1 MSRNVGRSYLVHVD
15 SFFLVMSIILII
27 LSMDAVMSFSNPFHL
42 STIKTS
48 YKICHHYSCRRKGL
62 ILSSGQDDDIMEDGL
77 FDGYDRF
84 IESLGQ
90 ENTPNP
96 GIRQNKKSFSKKKS
110 KRQKD
115 VRNRNY
121 MRDPT
126 DDMSIQ
132 VDEAQVYNLLSLRHM
147 AQRKRDFVVA
157 DEIRDELN
165 NVHGVY
171 VWDNDR
177 LWSTSPVSPSYRS
190 ARGTNQND
198 GYGIHGHD
206 YVQIGDGINPQFCSC
221 SLERIHELLAQRLQF
236 KLLRKYDLADKVQTE
251 LYNHGVRVHDKLK
264 QFRADGGIFS
274 DVEGMVSNKDYTQN
288 EYSLSVQD
296 DSSSLVD
303 NIQALIKARSDAR
316 AKLDYKLADM
326 IRNELWKKLNVA
338 VDDISRTWSVGGD
351 FGPDGV
357 FRWTDEGPVSAG
369 RKSNKRDWRNEG
381 AYTQSS
387 FSKELANP
395 DDEEEVLNLICDRL
409 EARRVKDFQIADYIL
424 DYLYETYDIS
434 VDDRMRQWSVGGD
447 FGGSDVSKLRTTS
460 PTAPDGT
467 LVSQPVRV
475 YTRRGGTGQLSE
487 KDLKLIDAM
496 IQRRAEEMSRF
507 NHKAADAI
515 KVGLRKKYYLI
526 IDDYNHS
533 WHIRGNDYCL
543 SPLYKG
549 DIPDFIKES
558 QDEIEKLIR
567 ERVQARGEK
576 DFHRADAIRMDLFN
590 TYGIKIDDRVK
601 EWTIVSNEKKSDH
614 NKIIKDETI
623 FIENESDEKVKN
635 EQNDE
640 ILNDESSQQSSSDKH
655 IFTQEELEVL
665 TVPKLKD
672 LLRDYS
678 LPVSGRKAE
687 LIQRLLE
694 ITN

>member
-1 MSRNVGRSYLVHVD
+1 MSRNVERNYLLHVD
-15 SFFLVMSIILII
+15 SFFLAMSLISILLPMKVVTSFHNPLYSSII
-27 LSMDAVMSFSNPFHL
+27 
-42 STIKTS
+42 KTN
-48 YKICHHYSCRRKGL
+48 YKICHHHYSCRKKWL
-62 ILSSGQDDDIMEDGL
+62 TLSSGQDDSMDDGL

-90 ENTPNP
+90 EKTSNP
-96 GIRQNKKSFSKKKS
+96 SIRQNKKSFSKKKS
-110 KRQKD
+110 KRQMD

-126 DDMSIQ
+126 DDMSIE
-132 VDEAQVYNLLSLRHM
+132 VDEAQVYNLLSLRHV
-147 AQRKRDFVVA
+147 AQRKKDFVVA

-190 ARGTNQND
+190 ARGSNQND

-221 SLERIHELLAQRLQF
+221 SLEKIHELLAQRLQF
-236 KLLRKYDLADKVQTE
+236 KLLRKYHLADKVQTE
-251 LYNHGVRVHDKLK
+251 LYNHGVRVHDRLK
-264 QFRADGGIFS
+264 QFRADGGIFA
-274 DVEGMVSNKDYTQN
+274 DVEGMLSNKEYTQN
-288 EYSLSVQD
+288 EYSLPVQD
-296 DSSSLVD
+296 HSSIID
-303 NIQALIKARSDAR
+303 NIQTLIKARSDAR

-326 IRNELWKKLNVA
+326 IRNELWKKFNVA
-338 VDDISRTWSVGGD
+338 VDDISRTWSAGGD

-447 FGGSDVSKLRTTS
+447 FGGSDLSKLRTTS

-467 LVSQPVRV
+467 LISQPVRV
-475 YTRRGGTGQLSE
+475 YTRRGGTGQLSDKE
-487 KDLKLIDAM
+487 LKLVDAM
-496 IQRRAEEMSRF
+496 IQRRAEELSRF
-507 NHKAADAI
+507 NHKAAEAI
-515 KVGLRKKYYLI
+515 KDGLRKKFYLV

-549 DIPDFIKES
+549 DLPSSIKES

-576 DFHRADAIRMDLFN
+576 DFHRADAIRMDLFE
-590 TYGIKIDDRVK
+590 TYGIQIDDRVK
-601 EWTIVSNEKKSDH
+601 EWTIVSNQKKSDH
-614 NKIIKDETI
+614 DIINDDTI
-623 FIENESDEKVKN
+623 FIENDKKLKN
-635 EQNDE
+635 KENED
-640 ILNDESSQQSSSDKH
+640 IIVDES
-655 IFTQEELEVL
+655 TQ
-665 TVPKLKD
+665 D
-672 LLRDYS
+672 S
-678 LPVSGRKAE
+678 A
-687 LIQRLLE
+687 
-694 ITN
+694 